1 MSGEC
6 NINRLEYIILRKLY
20 SNECR
25 DYFNSCTITE
35 LMEDT
40 NGALATRMTMYK
52 KLKKLVIN
60 GYVSKGVTDDHA
72 DTYFILEKGVNLI
85 EGGNE

>member
-1 MSGEC
+1 
-6 NINRLEYIILRKLY
+6 
-20 SNECR
+20 
-25 DYFNSCTITE
+25 
-35 LMEDT
+35 MEDT